1 MNSSY
6 SLRKQMGMCV
16 RCGGRP
22 AAKGMVRCER
32 CNELNKK
39 VKPEEP
45 RRVVDHNPNKKLDS
59 DALEA
64 FNEGLS
70 YGKWR
75 MKKYLEG
82 LK

>member
-1 MNSSY
+1 MGSKY
-6 SLRKQMGMCV
+6 DLRKKMGICV
-16 RCGGRP
+16 RCCKRP
-22 AAKGMVRCER
+22 AVKGTVRCEI
-32 CNELNKK
+32 CTQLNRGQTG
-39 VKPEEP
+39 EP
-45 RRVVDHNPNKKLDS
+45 HRVIDRNPNKKLDA

-70 YGKWR
+70 YGKYK